1 MSSSLQRKL
10 SRQGRKGGAAAQ
22 THQLV
27 AMLSALAPEL
37 QQVEKQLE
45 GVAELGPSLDGIRAE
60 WAQTLTGLRAEMAD
74 LRRKQEGQQL
84 LTLLVLHD
92 IVTGRFE
99 GHPDMTLEEFMGRVN
114 QYTLSP
120 ETDA

>member
-1 MSSSLQRKL
+1 MSMNRKMKRAL
-10 SRQGRKGGAAAQ
+10 GKKQGLASPQAE
-22 THQLV
+22 QLV
-27 AMLSALAPEL
+27 HLLGQLAPGI

-45 GVAELGPSLDGIRAE
+45 GVAELGPSLDGI
-60 WAQTLTGLRAEMAD
+60 RAEMAD